1 MVNWYAGQEK
11 KKFDFYQTMTDK
23 VIDHLE
29 GGENFLE
36 CLYMISTPVNGV
48 TNQKYDVNSK
58 LLLMMEQQ
66 RNYSSDPRFFTFDQI
81 KEMGCI
87 VDYGAKS
94 TVVVVIDKLFD
105 ENGKILP
112 KQEQKTH
119 LENVFHASDVKKRT
133 YLRDKEG
140 KKILLTDENG
150 NTRFSRR
157 DGQPLYRYI
166 DTPLPAVESE
176 QKTKDYLMPDNAAD
190 LLKEAADKVKGSG
203 QRDDVVETFH
213 NTLAAMLIVAESDI
227 KDNLFI
233 NPDKLAEYKP
243 EIIHLLKNNKKE
255 YANAVYQASRIAKE
269 YKALAWNYSKK
280 KANSITVDE
289 QVPLAP
295 PPESKAGEDVPFN
308 AVSEPVAS
316 DTAGRVEKQG
326 EEPVEVG
333 VKEQKAAD
341 SPVMAISQNL
351 ATKFYEMMKVMNVSD
366 REIVAGFS
374 HIKEQGMKL
383 VMDNSHQK
391 ENVSVR

>member
-1 MVNWYAGQEK
+1 MANWYAGQEK

-23 VIDHLE
+23 VIGHLE

-36 CLYMISTPVNGV
+36 YLYMVSTPVNGV
-48 TNQKYDVNSK
+48 TNQKYDTNSK

-66 RNYSSDPRFFTFDQI
+66 RNHSSDPRFFTFDQI

-119 LENVFHASDVKKRT
+119 LENVFHASDVKKRA

-190 LLKEAADKVKGSG
+190 LLKLAADKVKGSG

-233 NPDKLAEYKP
+233 NPDKLADYKP

-280 KANSITVDE
+280 NANSITVDE

-295 PPESKAGEDVPFN
+295 APESKAGEDVPFN
-308 AVSEPVAS
+308 AVPEPVAS
-316 DTAGRVEKQG
+316 DTAGRLEKQG

-374 HIKEQGMKL
+374 YIKEQGMKL

>member
-1 MVNWYAGQEK
+1 MANWYAGQEK

-23 VIDHLE
+23 VIGHLE

-36 CLYMISTPVNGV
+36 YLYMVSTPVNGV
-48 TNQKYDVNSK
+48 TNQKYDANSK

-66 RNYSSDPRFFTFDQI
+66 RNHSSDPRFFTFDQI

-119 LENVFHASDVKKRT
+119 LENVFHASDVKKRA
-133 YLRDKEG
+133 YLCDKEG

-203 QRDDVVETFH
+203 QRDDVVDTFH
-213 NTLAAMLIVAESDI
+213 NTLAAMLIAAESNI
-227 KDNLFI
+227 KENLFI

-243 EIIHLLKNNKKE
+243 EIVELLKNDKKA

-269 YKALAWNYSKK
+269 YKSLAWNYSKK
-280 KANSITVDE
+280 NANSIAVDE
-289 QVPLAP
+289 QVPFAP
-295 PPESKAGEDVPFN
+295 APEPKTGEDIPFN
-308 AVSEPVAS
+308 AVPEPAVP
-316 DTAGRVEKQG
+316 DTAEKVEKKS
-326 EEPVEVG
+326 EEPVEAG
-333 VKEQKAAD
+333 VKEQVD

-351 ATKFYEMMKVMNVSD
+351 ATKFFEMMKAMNVSD
-366 REIVAGFS
+366 QEIVSGFS

-383 VMDNSHQK
+383 VMENSHQK